1 MKEMING
8 IDIVLRKLAGK
19 IDDFSLG
26 GGTALSR
33 FYFKHRESYDL
44 DFFTKSF
51 STKRIKEVVGELS
64 EVTGYRI
71 DLKAQ
76 QLSDDMAKILI
87 YEIEIA
93 DQIFLKIDFIEDLY
107 KVVGKT
113 NVVNGI
119 PLFSKEDIY
128 FRKIYAACGSFAIIN
143 DIRKKQFKGG
153 RQDAKD
159 YFDIYYLSS
168 TFKPLSDFVEEYCDN
183 SQIESVIIWY
193 RSFNRMEMTT
203 GLLEIKT
210 DKNIGL
216 RQIDQH
222 IGKQIEK
229 IVSQRI

>member
-1 MKEMING
+1 MFDG
-8 IDIVLRKLAGK
+8 IDKVLSKLAGK

-26 GGTALSR
+26 GGTALSM
-33 FYFKHRESYDL
+33 FYFNHRESYDL

-51 STKRIKEVVGELS
+51 SIKRIEEVVDELS
-64 EVTGYRI
+64 KATGYKI
-71 DLKAQ
+71 NLKAE
-76 QLSDDMAKILI
+76 QLSGDVAKILI

-93 DQIFLKIDFIEDLY
+93 EQIFLKIDFIEDVY
-107 KVVGKT
+107 KIVGKT
-113 NVVNGI
+113 NLVEGI

-128 FRKIYAACGSFAIIN
+128 LRKIYAACGSFAIID
-143 DIRKKQFKGG
+143 DIGKMQFKGG

-168 TFKPLSDFVEEYCDN
+168 TFKPLSDFVEEYCDS
-183 SQIESVIIWY
+183 SQVESVIVWY
-193 RSFNRMEMTT
+193 RSFSRMDMAT
-203 GLLEIKT
+203 GLLEIRT
-210 DKNIGL
+210 DKNISL